1 MNIYVIPKLTHCSNT
16 ISSKSEEVFFL
27 KEIQQA
33 YSKIYLIDQI
43 QDKSILVR
51 KGGLTQQEKKFI
63 INLQLY
69 NKNGLSDRQI
79 Q

>member
-1 MNIYVIPKLTHCSNT
+1 MLSLSWPIVQIQFHQNLK
-16 ISSKSEEVFFL
+16 KFL

-33 YSKIYLIDQI
+33 YPKIYLVDQI

-63 INLQLY
+63 LNLQLY